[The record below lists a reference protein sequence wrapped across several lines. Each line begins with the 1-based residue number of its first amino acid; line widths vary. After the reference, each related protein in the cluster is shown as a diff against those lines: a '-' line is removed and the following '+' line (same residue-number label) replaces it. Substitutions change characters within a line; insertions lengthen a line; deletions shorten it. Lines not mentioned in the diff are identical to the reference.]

1 MSKKTI
7 ITVTIVIVLLI
18 TTGVLLHQQVAL
30 TKSNHELL
38 ELLEK
43 TNSELEVLKRNYSDL
58 LNLFGANANGELS
71 PKIETRLGIKLMEGQ
86 RNANYLWVTG
96 EVENVG
102 DLTLFNV
109 RLRYTLHTSN
119 GTDVK
124 EDIIGTL
131 QPHQIVTRRF
141 TAWTSLGKITSWEL
155 EPVATYQP

>member
-1 MSKKTI
+1 MSKNTI
-7 ITVTIVIVLLI
+7 IPVTIVIVLLI

-30 TKSNHELL
+30 TKSNYELL

-43 TNSELEVLKRNYSDL
+43 TNSELEVLKENYTDL
-58 LNLFGANANGELS
+58 LDLFGANANGELS
-71 PKIETRLGIKLMEGQ
+71 PKIETRLGIKLMDGYLYD
-86 RNANYLWVTG
+86 NYLWVTG

-102 DLTLFNV
+102 NLTLYNV

-131 QPHQIVTRRF
+131 QPHQIVPRRF
-141 TAWTSLGKITSWEL
+141 AAWTLLGKIISWDL